1 MNIIKLQKKTEKMK
15 KNYKIFIAGHNGMVG
30 KSLVNF
36 FKSKNFD
43 NLILVSRKQ
52 LNLENFKKVNLFLR
66 KKKPDVIINCAGR
79 VGGIM
84 ANYNFPTEFLNEN
97 ILIQTNLIKCAH
109 ENNIK
114 HFINLGSSCIYPKNS
129 KQPIK
134 EDYLLTD
141 SLEETN
147 EAYALAKIIGV
158 KLCEYYNRQFKRNYF
173 TLMPCN
179 LYGPHDNFN
188 LKNSHFVPALIKKII
203 LSKINKDPN
212 IEIWGTGKP
221 KREVMFVDDLARA
234 IFFILNKK
242 IKKDKKLLS
251 VLKKTSL
258 INVGSGKEYLIKDIA
273 KIICKLENNKN
284 RLYFNTNYPDGTKRK
299 VVDTRVLKNLGWS
312 SKVSLAEGLSKTIK
326 WYKKNYL

>member
-1 MNIIKLQKKTEKMK
+1 MK

-36 FKSKNFD
+36 FKNKNFG
-43 NLILVSRKQ
+43 NLILVSRKK
-52 LNLENFKKVNLFLR
+52 LNLENFKKVNSFLKKR
-66 KKKPDVIINCAGR
+66 KPEIIINCAGR

-179 LYGPHDNFN
+179 LYGPYDNFN

-203 LSKINKDPN
+203 ISKVNKNPG

-221 KREVMFVDDLARA
+221 KREVMFVDDLASA

-242 IKKDKKLLS
+242 IKNDKKLLS
-251 VLKKTSL
+251 ILKKTSL

-273 KIICKLENNKN
+273 KIICKIENNKTK
-284 RLYFNTNYPDGTKRK
+284 LYFNTNYPDGTKRK
-299 VVDTRVLKNLGWS
+299 VVDTKILRNLGWS
-312 SKVSLAEGLSKTIK
+312 SKVSLAEGLSKTIE

>member
-1 MNIIKLQKKTEKMK
+1 MNIIKLQKKTKKMK

-273 KIICKLENNKN
+273 KIICKLENNKT

-326 WYKKNYL
+326 WYKENYL